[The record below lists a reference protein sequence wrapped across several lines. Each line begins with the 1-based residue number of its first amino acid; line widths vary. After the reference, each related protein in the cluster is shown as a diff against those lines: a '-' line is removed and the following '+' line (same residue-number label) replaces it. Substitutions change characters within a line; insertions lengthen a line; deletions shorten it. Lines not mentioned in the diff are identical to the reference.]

1 MTNETFSDVYNKAL
15 DLLSR
20 REHSQKEVTLKLQ
33 KKFKNSEEIYEV
45 IEKLVANNIINDT
58 RFTEHYINSRKRR
71 GFGSKKIS
79 YELLSKGINESIIDS
94 VLSNMDDWK
103 ELAKKEFNKKYKDGP
118 SDDFKIRSKQKN
130 FLLNRG
136 FSFEEIESV
145 FG

>member
-94 VLSNMDDWK
+94 TLSNMDDWK

>member
-58 RFTEHYINSRKRR
+58 RFTEHYINLRKRR

-94 VLSNMDDWK
+94 ALSNMDDWK

-145 FG
+145 FS

>member
-58 RFTEHYINSRKRR
+58 RFTEHYINLRKRR

-94 VLSNMDDWK
+94 TLSNMDDWK

-145 FG
+145 FS

>member
-20 REHSQKEVTLKLQ
+20 REHSQKEVKLKLQ
-33 KKFKNSEEIYEV
+33 KKFKNSEEIDEV
-45 IEKLVANNIINDT
+45 IKKLLANNIINDT
-58 RFTEHYINSRKRR
+58 RFTEQYINSRKRR

-94 VLSNMDDWK
+94 VLSNTNDWK

-118 SDDFKIRSKQKN
+118 SGDFKIRSKQKN

-145 FG
+145 FS

>member
-1 MTNETFSDVYNKAL
+1 MTNENFSDVYNKAL

-20 REHSQKEVTLKLQ
+20 REHSQKEIKLKLQ
-33 KKFKNSEEIYEV
+33 KKFKNSEEIYEI

-94 VLSNMDDWK
+94 ALSNIDDWK

>member
-58 RFTEHYINSRKRR
+58 RFTEHYINLRKRR

-94 VLSNMDDWK
+94 TLSNMDDWK

>member
-79 YELLSKGINESIIDS
+79 YELLSKGISESIIDS
-94 VLSNMDDWK
+94 ALSNMDDWK

-118 SDDFKIRSKQKN
+118 SVDFKIRSKQKN

>member
-1 MTNETFSDVYNKAL
+1 MNDDAFKVVYNKAL
-15 DLLSR
+15 DIISR
-20 REHSQKEVTLKLQ
+20 REHSQKEVKLKLQ
-33 KKFKNSEEIYEV
+33 KKFKNSEEIDEV
-45 IEKLVANNIINDT
+45 IKKLVANNIINDT

-94 VLSNMDDWK
+94 VLSNTNDWK

-145 FG
+145 FS

>member
-20 REHSQKEVTLKLQ
+20 REHSQKEIKFKLQ

-45 IEKLVANNIINDT
+45 IDKLVANNIINDT
-58 RFTEHYINSRKRR
+58 RFTEHYINARKRR

-79 YELLSKGINESIIDS
+79 YELLSKGISESIIDS
-94 VLSNMDDWK
+94 ALSNMDDWK

-145 FG
+145 FS

>member
-20 REHSQKEVTLKLQ
+20 REHSQKEIKLKLQ
-33 KKFKNSEEIYEV
+33 KKFKNSEEIYKV

-79 YELLSKGINESIIDS
+79 YELLSKGINESIFDS

>member
-20 REHSQKEVTLKLQ
+20 REHSQKEVILKLQ

-94 VLSNMDDWK
+94 TLSNMDDWK

>member
-15 DLLSR
+15 DFLSR
-20 REHSQKEVTLKLQ
+20 REHSQKEIKLKLQ
-33 KKFKNSEEIYEV
+33 KKFKNSEEIDEV
-45 IEKLVANNIINDT
+45 IDKLVANNIINDT

-79 YELLSKGINESIIDS
+79 YELLSKGINESIINS
-94 VLSNMDDWK
+94 VLGNMDDWK
-103 ELAKKEFNKKYKDGP
+103 ELAKKEFNKRYKEGP
-118 SDDFKIRSKQKN
+118 SDDFKTRSKQKN

>member
-1 MTNETFSDVYNKAL
+1 MTNETFSVIYNKAL

-20 REHSQKEVTLKLQ
+20 REHSQKEIKLKLQ

-58 RFTEHYINSRKRR
+58 RFTEHYINARKRR
-71 GFGSKKIS
+71 GFGAKKIS
-79 YELLSKGINESIIDS
+79 YELISKGINESIIES
-94 VLSNMDDWK
+94 LLSNIDDWK

-145 FG
+145 FS

>member
-1 MTNETFSDVYNKAL
+1 MTNENFSDVYNKAL

-20 REHSQKEVTLKLQ
+20 REHSQKEIKLKLQ

-79 YELLSKGINESIIDS
+79 YELLSKGINESIIDE
-94 VLSNMDDWK
+94 VLSNTDDWK

-118 SDDFKIRSKQKN
+118 SDDFKIKSKKKN

-145 FG
+145 FS

>member
-20 REHSQKEVTLKLQ
+20 REHSQKEIKLKLQ

-45 IEKLVANNIINDT
+45 IEKLAANNIINDT
-58 RFTEHYINSRKRR
+58 RFTEHYLNSRKRR

>member
-20 REHSQKEVTLKLQ
+20 REHSQKEIKLKLQ

-79 YELLSKGINESIIDS
+79 YELLSKGINESIIDE
-94 VLSNMDDWK
+94 VLRNMDDWN

>member
-1 MTNETFSDVYNKAL
+1 M
-15 DLLSR
+15 
-20 REHSQKEVTLKLQ
+20 
-33 KKFKNSEEIYEV
+33 
-45 IEKLVANNIINDT
+45 
-58 RFTEHYINSRKRR
+58 
-71 GFGSKKIS
+71 
-79 YELLSKGINESIIDS
+79 
-94 VLSNMDDWK
+94 LSNTDDWK

>member
-1 MTNETFSDVYNKAL
+1 MTNETFSDIYNKAL

-20 REHSQKEVTLKLQ
+20 REHSQKEVKLKLQ
-33 KKFKNSEEIYEV
+33 KKFNNSEEIDDV
-45 IEKLVANNIINDT
+45 IIKLLANNIINDT

-71 GFGSKKIS
+71 GFGPKKIS
-79 YELLSKGINESIIDS
+79 YELVSKGINESIIDS
-94 VLSNMDDWK
+94 VLCNTDDWK
-103 ELAKKEFNKKYKDGP
+103 ELARKEFNKKYKDGP

>member
-20 REHSQKEVTLKLQ
+20 REHSQKEVKLKLQ
-33 KKFKNSEEIYEV
+33 KKFKNSEEIDEV
-45 IEKLVANNIINDT
+45 IKKLLANNIINDT

-94 VLSNMDDWK
+94 VLSNTNDWK

-118 SDDFKIRSKQKN
+118 SGDFKTRSKQKN

-136 FSFEEIESV
+136 FSFEEIDSV
-145 FG
+145 FS

>member
-20 REHSQKEVTLKLQ
+20 REHSQKEVKLKLQ
-33 KKFKNSEEIYEV
+33 KKFKNSEEIDEV
-45 IEKLVANNIINDT
+45 IKKLLANNIINDT

-94 VLSNMDDWK
+94 VLSNTNDWK

-118 SDDFKIRSKQKN
+118 SGDFKTRSKQKN

-145 FG
+145 FS

>member
-1 MTNETFSDVYNKAL
+1 MTNENFSDIYNKAL

-20 REHSQKEVTLKLQ
+20 REHSQKEIKSKLHN
-33 KKFKNSEEIYEV
+33 KFRNTDEIDEV
-45 IEKLVANNIINDT
+45 IKKLVANNIINDA
-58 RFTEHYINSRKRR
+58 RFTEHYLNSRKRR

-79 YELLSKGINESIIDS
+79 YELLSKGINESIIDE
-94 VLSNMDDWK
+94 VLRNTDDWN

-145 FG
+145 FS

>member
-20 REHSQKEVTLKLQ
+20 REHSQKEVKLKLQ
-33 KKFKNSEEIYEV
+33 KKFKNSEEIDDV
-45 IEKLVANNIINDT
+45 IKKLVANNIINDT
-58 RFTEHYINSRKRR
+58 RFTEQYINSRKRR

-79 YELLSKGINESIIDS
+79 YELLSKGINESIIDE
-94 VLSNMDDWK
+94 VLSNTDDWK

-145 FG
+145 FS

>member
-15 DLLSR
+15 DFLSR
-20 REHSQKEVTLKLQ
+20 REHSQKEIKLKLQ
-33 KKFKNSEEIYEV
+33 KKFKNSEEIDEV
-45 IEKLVANNIINDT
+45 IEKLEANNIINDT

-79 YELLSKGINESIIDS
+79 YELLSKGINESIIDEA
-94 VLSNMDDWK
+94 LRNTDDWK

>member
-20 REHSQKEVTLKLQ
+20 REHSQKEVKLKLQ
-33 KKFKNSEEIYEV
+33 KKFKNSEEIDEV
-45 IEKLVANNIINDT
+45 IKKLLANNIINDT

-94 VLSNMDDWK
+94 VLSNTNDWK

-145 FG
+145 FS

>member
-94 VLSNMDDWK
+94 TLSNMDDWK

-145 FG
+145 FS

>member
-58 RFTEHYINSRKRR
+58 RFTEHYINLRKRR

-94 VLSNMDDWK
+94 ALSNMDDWK

-118 SDDFKIRSKQKN
+118 SNDFKIRSKQKN

>member
-20 REHSQKEVTLKLQ
+20 REHSQKEIKLKLQ

-79 YELLSKGINESIIDS
+79 YELLSKGISESIIDS
-94 VLSNMDDWK
+94 ALSNMDDWK

-145 FG
+145 FS